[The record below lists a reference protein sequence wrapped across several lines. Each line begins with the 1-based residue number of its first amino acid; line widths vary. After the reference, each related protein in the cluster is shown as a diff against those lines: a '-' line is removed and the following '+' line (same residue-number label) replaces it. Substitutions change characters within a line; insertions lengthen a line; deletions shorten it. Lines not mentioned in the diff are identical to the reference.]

1 MIDFRVIIISNQLFI
16 ACLHGTEN
24 ACNFAAC
31 GGSFYL
37 FCFVFCFLSL
47 CLF

>member
-1 MIDFRVIIISNQLFI
+1 MIDFRVIIMSNQLFI

-31 GGSFYL
+31 GGSF
-37 FCFVFCFLSL
+37 CFV
-47 CLF
+47 LFFVS